1 MQSSL
6 FWIWG
11 EFSYDYAMQV
21 EQLFFKTTKT
31 AQQKVYFVKNEK
43 KKKELKLFHY
53 KERLELKFRKPT
65 PV

>member
-31 AQQKVYFVKNEK
+31 AQQKVYFVKNQK
-43 KKKELKLFHY
+43 KKKNLSYSITK
-53 KERLELKFRKPT
+53 KN
-65 PV
+65 